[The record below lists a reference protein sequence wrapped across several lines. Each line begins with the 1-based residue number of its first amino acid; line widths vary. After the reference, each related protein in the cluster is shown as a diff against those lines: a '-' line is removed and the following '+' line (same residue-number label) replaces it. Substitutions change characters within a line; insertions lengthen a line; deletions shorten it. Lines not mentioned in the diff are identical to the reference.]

1 MKTNWVRAALRGGQS
16 TLCFFS
22 GLGSPAVAELLACAG
37 FDWVVIE
44 TEHNAVD
51 MAQVEH
57 MLMAISGTDAIP
69 LVRVP
74 SHDPVHIQ
82 RALDIGALGIVVPM
96 VRTAAEAERIVRA
109 TRYPPTGSR
118 SWGPLRASAY
128 TLDNAD
134 YMERANDQILV
145 VLIVETKEA
154 VDNLDAIAAVPG
166 VDALFLGK
174 WDMSL
179 ALGLNPIHL
188 PFAEIDAIF
197 DRMRQVCSAHGIG
210 AGTGAGSPEELRT
223 LLAAGYIFLSY
234 GNDYSL
240 LVNAA
245 RAGLR
250 ARER

>member
-1 MKTNWVRAALRGGQS
+1 MKTNWVRAAVRGGQP
-16 TLCFFS
+16 TVGCFS
-22 GLGSPAVAELLACAG
+22 GLGSPAVVELLAQAG
-37 FDWVVIE
+37 FDWLVIE

-51 MAQVEH
+51 LVQVEH
-57 MLMAISGTDAIP
+57 MLRAVSGTDTIP

-74 SHDPVHIQ
+74 SHDPMHIQ
-82 RALDIGALGIVVPM
+82 RALDIGAYGVVVPM

-109 TRYPPTGSR
+109 TRYPPVGSR

-128 TLDNAD
+128 TFDNVD
-134 YMERANDQILV
+134 YMERANEEILV
-145 VLIVETKEA
+145 VLIVETREA
-154 VDNLDAIAAVPG
+154 VENLGAIAAVPG

-188 PFAEIDAIF
+188 PFPEIDAIF
-197 DRMRQVCSAHGIG
+197 DRMRCVCGSCGIG
-210 AGTGAGSPEELRT
+210 AGTGAGSPEELQA
-223 LLAAGYIFLSY
+223 LLAAGYTFLSY
-234 GNDYSL
+234 STDYSL
-240 LVNAA
+240 LANAA